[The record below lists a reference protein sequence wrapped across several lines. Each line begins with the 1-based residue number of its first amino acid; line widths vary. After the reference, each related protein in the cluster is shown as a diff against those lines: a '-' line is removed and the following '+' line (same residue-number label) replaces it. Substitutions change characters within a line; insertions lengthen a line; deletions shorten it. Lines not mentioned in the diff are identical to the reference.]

1 MGKTKYVFCAYP
13 SAFIH
18 EKADLNS
25 AKKKHL
31 FWGDTIEL
39 LEKEDNDF
47 LEVSSRDERGW
58 IKKGDTQENPLLD
71 IIFLDVGQGDSC
83 IIVTPKDE
91 KIIVDTG
98 KGNHLLRYLK
108 WRYKSFSTPE
118 MRKMA
123 AKIRSIIIT
132 HGDDDHYGGL
142 DFLFQDA
149 VLQDVLNVDSI
160 YHNGLFPRKGSGA
173 GSLGTKKKI
182 GSDTYITDLIFDDN
196 DLKQF
201 LNNTSVWQNIEYDTV
216 INSIKQSHP
225 SIIFQM
231 LNHQW
236 SGNPPL
242 TGCND
247 LAFSILGPYVETDA
261 GQIMLRY
268 FGDVGLTKNGHSVLV
283 FLKYGDIRIFLSGDL
298 NTIAEDYL
306 LQQYRS
312 GSFFQAEVLK
322 IAHHGSSSFSDQ
334 FLAAVEP
341 YVSVISSGD
350 SEPYSHPRADT
361 LGLIGKVSRGTRP
374 LIFSTE
380 LARSAPEYFKIFSSQ
395 NKDIEKLKK
404 ALSAPQK
411 NAVEEN
417 KLKSELDKT
426 NETVLNRAVAV
437 YGAINLRTDGKKLL
451 MCQKLEKKN
460 TQSEEWD
467 IYLLEPHPVTKQL
480 TLVS

>member
-1 MGKTKYVFCAYP
+1 
-13 SAFIH
+13 
-18 EKADLNS
+18 
-25 AKKKHL
+25 
-31 FWGDTIEL
+31 
-39 LEKEDNDF
+39 
-47 LEVSSRDERGW
+47 
-58 IKKGDTQENPLLD
+58 
-71 IIFLDVGQGDSC
+71 
-83 IIVTPKDE
+83 
-91 KIIVDTG
+91 
-98 KGNHLLRYLK
+98 
-108 WRYKSFSTPE
+108 
-118 MRKMA
+118 
-123 AKIRSIIIT
+123 
-132 HGDDDHYGGL
+132 
-142 DFLFQDA
+142 
-149 VLQDVLNVDSI
+149 
-160 YHNGLFPRKGSGA
+160 
-173 GSLGTKKKI
+173 
-182 GSDTYITDLIFDDN
+182 
-196 DLKQF
+196 
-201 LNNTSVWQNIEYDTV
+201 
-216 INSIKQSHP
+216 
-225 SIIFQM
+225 
-231 LNHQW
+231 
-236 SGNPPL
+236 
-242 TGCND
+242 
-247 LAFSILGPYVETDA
+247 
-261 GQIMLRY
+261 MLRY

-283 FLKYGDIRIFLSGDL
+283 FLKYGDIRIFPSGDL